1 MGKEGTRKQGSKYVA
16 YYRVSTDKQGKS
28 GLGLEAQKACV
39 VSRVHRGHLIGEY
52 TEVVSGRARYPKRP
66 ELAKA
71 IEHAK
76 REGATLIVA
85 KLDRM
90 ARSVSFLFALRESGV
105 NVEACDQPEFNTLTL
120 GIFATMAQYEA
131 ELIGE
136 RTAAAL
142 EAKRQ
147 REGEW
152 RVGGFSD
159 DARHRSLSIRQA
171 KAAENPNNKRAR
183 KFAAVLRDQGLSYGA
198 IAGQLMEAGFLT
210 SRGSEKWGPQQ
221 VKRLLV

>member
-1 MGKEGTRKQGSKYVA
+1 M
-16 YYRVSTDKQGKS
+16 
-28 GLGLEAQKACV
+28 EAQKACV
-39 VSRVHRGHLIGEY
+39 VARVHLGHLIGEY
-52 TEVVSGRARYPKRP
+52 TEVVSGRARFPKRP

-120 GIFATMAQYEA
+120 GIFATMAQYES

-142 EAKRQ
+142 EAKRE

-152 RVGGFSD
+152 RVGGFSEE
-159 DARHRSLSIRQA
+159 ARQRSMEIRQA
-171 KAAENPNNKRAR
+171 MAAENPNNKRAR
-183 KFAAVLRDQGLSYGA
+183 KFAAVLRAQGLSYGA
-198 IAGQLMEAGFLT
+198 IANQLMEAGFLT
-210 SRGSEKWGPQQ
+210 SRGSEKWGAQQ
-221 VKRLLV
+221 VKRLLI

>member
-1 MGKEGTRKQGSKYVA
+1 MQGAKYVA
-16 YYRVSTDKQGKS
+16 YYRVSTDKQGRS
-28 GLGLEAQKACV
+28 GLGLDAQRACV
-39 VSRVHRGHLIGEY
+39 VSRVHLGHLIGEY
-52 TEVVSGRARYPKRP
+52 TEVVSGRARRQKRP
-66 ELAKA
+66 ELIKA

-90 ARSVSFLFALRESGV
+90 ARSVSFLFDLRESGV

-142 EAKRQ
+142 EAKRE

-159 DARHRSLSIRQA
+159 ESRQRSLDVRQTI
-171 KAAENPNNKRAR
+171 AAENPNTRRAT
-183 KFAAVLRDQGLSYGA
+183 KFARVLRSQGLSYGA
-198 IAGQLMEAGFLT
+198 ISEQLMDAGFLT
-210 SRGSEKWGPQQ
+210 PRGSEKWGAQQ
-221 VKRLLV
+221 VKRLLK

>member
-1 MGKEGTRKQGSKYVA
+1 MQGQKYVA
-16 YYRVSTDKQGKS
+16 YYRVSTDKQGRS
-28 GLGLEAQKACV
+28 GLGLEAQRACV
-39 VSRVHRGHLIGEY
+39 VSRVHLGHLIGEY
-52 TEVVSGRARYPKRP
+52 TEVVSGRARRTKRP

-76 REGATLIVA
+76 KEGATLIVA

-90 ARSVSFLFALRESGV
+90 ARSVSFLFDLRESGV
-105 NVEACDQPEFNTLTL
+105 KVEACDQPEFNTLTL

-131 ELIGE
+131 ELISE
-136 RTAAAL
+136 RTAAAM

-152 RVGGFSD
+152 RVGGFSEE
-159 DARHRSLSIRQA
+159 ARQRSMEIRQA
-171 KAAENPNNKRAR
+171 TAAENPNTRRAA
-183 KFAAVLRDQGLSYGA
+183 KFAGVLRSQGLSYKA
-198 IAGQLMEAGFLT
+198 IAENLMDAGFLT
-210 SRGSEKWGPQQ
+210 PRGSEKWGPQQ

>member
-1 MGKEGTRKQGSKYVA
+1 MQGQKYVA

-28 GLGLEAQKACV
+28 GLGLEGQRACV
-39 VSRVHRGHLIGEY
+39 VARVHLGHLIGEY

-90 ARSVSFLFALRESGV
+90 ARSVSFLFDLRESGV

-131 ELIGE
+131 ELIGQ

-142 EAKRQ
+142 EAKRE

-152 RVGGFSD
+152 RVGGFSEE
-159 DARHRSLSIRQA
+159 ARQRSMEVRQA
-171 KAAENPNNKRAR
+171 IAEENPNNKRAR
-183 KFAAVLRDQGLSYGA
+183 KFAAVLRAQGLSYGA
-198 IAGQLMEAGFLT
+198 IAAQLMEAGFHT
-210 SRGSEKWGPQQ
+210 SRGSDKWRAQQ

>member
-1 MGKEGTRKQGSKYVA
+1 MQGVKYVA
-16 YYRVSTDKQGKS
+16 YYRVSTDKQGES
-28 GLGLEAQKACV
+28 GLGLDAQRACV
-39 VSRVHRGHLIGEY
+39 VARVNRGHLIGEY
-52 TEVVSGRARYPKRP
+52 TEVVSGRKSVKQRP
-66 ELAKA
+66 ELERA

-136 RTAAAL
+136 RTKAAL
-142 EAKRQ
+142 DAKRE
-147 REGEW
+147 RDGEW
-152 RVGGFSD
+152 RVGGFD
-159 DARHRSLSIRQA
+159 DAARVKSLAVRQA
-171 KAAENPNNKRAR
+171 IAAENPNTKRAR
-183 KFAAVLRDQGLSYGA
+183 KFASVLRAQGLSLKGVA
-198 IAGQLMEAGFLT
+198 AELMDAGFLT
-210 SRGSEKWGPQQ
+210 SRGSEKWGPEQ
-221 VKRLLV
+221 VKRLLK

>member
-1 MGKEGTRKQGSKYVA
+1 MQGQKYVA

-28 GLGLEAQKACV
+28 GLGLEGQRACV
-39 VSRVHRGHLIGEY
+39 VARVHLGHLIGEY

-90 ARSVSFLFALRESGV
+90 ARSVSFLFDLRESGV

-131 ELIGE
+131 ELIGQ

-142 EAKRQ
+142 EARE

-152 RVGGFSD
+152 RVGGFSEE
-159 DARHRSLSIRQA
+159 ARQRSMEVRQA
-171 KAAENPNNKRAR
+171 IAEENPNNKRAR
-183 KFAAVLRDQGLSYGA
+183 KFAAVLRAQGLSYGA
-198 IAGQLMEAGFLT
+198 IAAQLMEAGFHT
-210 SRGSEKWGPQQ
+210 SRGSDKWRPQQ

>member
-1 MGKEGTRKQGSKYVA
+1 MQGQKYVA
-16 YYRVSTDKQGKS
+16 YYRVSTDKQGRS
-28 GLGLEAQKACV
+28 GLGLEAQRACV
-39 VSRVHRGHLIGEY
+39 VSRVHLGHLIGEY
-52 TEVVSGRARYPKRP
+52 TEVVSGRARRTKRP

-76 REGATLIVA
+76 KEGATLIVA

-90 ARSVSFLFALRESGV
+90 ARSVSFLFDLRESGV
-105 NVEACDQPEFNTLTL
+105 KVEACDQPEFNTLTL

-131 ELIGE
+131 ELISE
-136 RTAAAL
+136 RTAAAM

-152 RVGGFSD
+152 RVGGFSEE
-159 DARHRSLSIRQA
+159 ARQRSMEIRQA
-171 KAAENPNNKRAR
+171 TAAENPNTRRAA
-183 KFAAVLRDQGLSYGA
+183 KFAGVLRSQGLSYGA
-198 IAGQLMEAGFLT
+198 ISDQLMDAGFLT
-210 SRGSEKWGPQQ
+210 PRGSEKWGPQQ

>member
-1 MGKEGTRKQGSKYVA
+1 MQGQKYVA

-28 GLGLEAQKACV
+28 GLGLEGQRACV
-39 VSRVHRGHLIGEY
+39 VARVHLGHLIGEY

-90 ARSVSFLFALRESGV
+90 ARSVSFLFDLRESGV

-131 ELIGE
+131 ELIGQ

-142 EAKRQ
+142 EAKRE

-152 RVGGFSD
+152 RVGGFSEE
-159 DARHRSLSIRQA
+159 ARQRSMEIRQA
-171 KAAENPNNKRAR
+171 MAEENPNNKRAR
-183 KFAAVLRDQGLSYGA
+183 KFAAVLRAQGLSYGA
-198 IAGQLMEAGFLT
+198 IAAQLMEAGFHT
-210 SRGSEKWGPQQ
+210 SRGSDKWRAQQ

>member
-1 MGKEGTRKQGSKYVA
+1 MQGQKYVA
-16 YYRVSTDKQGKS
+16 YYRVSTDKQGRS
-28 GLGLEAQKACV
+28 GLGLEAQRACV
-39 VSRVHRGHLIGEY
+39 VSRVHLGHLIGEY
-52 TEVVSGRARYPKRP
+52 TEVVSGRARRPKRP

-76 REGATLIVA
+76 KEGATLIVA

-90 ARSVSFLFALRESGV
+90 ARSVSFLFDLRESGV
-105 NVEACDQPEFNTLTL
+105 KVEACDQPEFNTLTL

-131 ELIGE
+131 ELISE
-136 RTAAAL
+136 RTAAAM

-152 RVGGFSD
+152 RVGGFSEE
-159 DARHRSLSIRQA
+159 ARQRSMEIRQA
-171 KAAENPNNKRAR
+171 TAAENPNTRRAA
-183 KFAAVLRDQGLSYGA
+183 KFAGVLRSQGLSYKA
-198 IAGQLMEAGFLT
+198 IAENLMDAGFLT
-210 SRGSEKWGPQQ
+210 PRGSEKWGPQQ

>member
-1 MGKEGTRKQGSKYVA
+1 MQGQKYVA
-16 YYRVSTDKQGKS
+16 YYRVSTDKQGRS
-28 GLGLEAQKACV
+28 GLGLEAQRACV
-39 VSRVHRGHLIGEY
+39 VSRVHLGHLIGEY
-52 TEVVSGRARYPKRP
+52 TEVVSGRARRPKRP

-76 REGATLIVA
+76 KEGATLIVA

-90 ARSVSFLFALRESGV
+90 ARSVSFLFDLRESGV
-105 NVEACDQPEFNTLTL
+105 KVEACDQPEFNTLTL

-131 ELIGE
+131 ELISE
-136 RTAAAL
+136 RTAAAM

-152 RVGGFSD
+152 RVGGFSEE
-159 DARHRSLSIRQA
+159 ARQRSMEIRQA
-171 KAAENPNNKRAR
+171 TAAENPNTRRAA
-183 KFAAVLRDQGLSYGA
+183 KFAGVLRSQGLSYGA
-198 IAGQLMEAGFLT
+198 ISDQLMDAGFLT
-210 SRGSEKWGPQQ
+210 PRGSEKWGPQQ

>member
-1 MGKEGTRKQGSKYVA
+1 MQGQKYVA

-28 GLGLEAQKACV
+28 GLGLEGQRACV
-39 VSRVHRGHLIGEY
+39 VARVHLGHLIGEY

-90 ARSVSFLFALRESGV
+90 ARSVSFLFDLRESGV

-131 ELIGE
+131 ELIGQ

-142 EAKRQ
+142 EAKRE

-152 RVGGFSD
+152 RVGGFSEE
-159 DARHRSLSIRQA
+159 ARQRSMEVRQA
-171 KAAENPNNKRAR
+171 IAEENPNNKRAR
-183 KFAAVLRDQGLSYGA
+183 KFAAVLRAQGLSYGA
-198 IAGQLMEAGFLT
+198 IADQLMEAGFQT
-210 SRGSEKWGPQQ
+210 SRGSDKWRPQQ

>member
-1 MGKEGTRKQGSKYVA
+1 M
-16 YYRVSTDKQGKS
+16 
-28 GLGLEAQKACV
+28 GLEAQRACV
-39 VSRVHRGHLIGEY
+39 VARVHLGHLIGEY
-52 TEVVSGRARYPKRP
+52 TEVVSGRARFPKRP

-131 ELIGE
+131 ELIGQ

-142 EAKRQ
+142 EAKRE

-152 RVGGFSD
+152 RVGGFSEE
-159 DARHRSLSIRQA
+159 ARQRSMEIRQA
-171 KAAENPNNKRAR
+171 MAEENPNNKRAR
-183 KFAAVLRDQGLSYGA
+183 KFAAVLRAQGLSYGA
-198 IAGQLMEAGFLT
+198 IAAQLMEAGFHT
-210 SRGSEKWGPQQ
+210 SRGSDKWRAQQ

>member
-1 MGKEGTRKQGSKYVA
+1 MQGQKYVA

-28 GLGLEAQKACV
+28 GLGLEGQRACV
-39 VSRVHRGHLIGEY
+39 VARVHLGHLIGEY

-90 ARSVSFLFALRESGV
+90 ARSVSFLFDLRESGV

-131 ELIGE
+131 ELIGQ

-142 EAKRQ
+142 EAKRE

-152 RVGGFSD
+152 RVGGFSEE
-159 DARHRSLSIRQA
+159 ARQRSMEVRQA
-171 KAAENPNNKRAR
+171 IAEENPNNKRAR
-183 KFAAVLRDQGLSYGA
+183 KFAAVLRAQGLSYGA
-198 IAGQLMEAGFLT
+198 IAAQLMEAGVLT
-210 SRGSEKWGPQQ
+210 SRGSDKWRAQQ